1 MKIAL
6 YNLWSTFWSVFKPLC
21 ETTKNLTHE
30 FRTMFHTYTPW
41 KRHKIWDQRKRQ
53 KPDVFRRY
61 RNGKLAWYGWRP
73 LPLSWRRPLSYG
85 NQSIDLRSK
94 FLYDNGLRHERV
106 WSSNINSS
114 AATFR
119 LLIST
124 QRFSNAFCCLTNSFI
139 LFLEIILSFSLF
151 WILFESS
158 SQLFQ
163 TLPSH

>member
-6 YNLWSTFWSVFKPLC
+6 YNLWSTSWSVFKPLC

-61 RNGKLAWYGWRP
+61 RNGKLAWYGSRP

-106 WSSNINSS
+106 KKLFFFWTFLSYCMPWKRLWSWFS
-114 AATFR
+114 
-119 LLIST
+119 IS
-124 QRFSNAFCCLTNSFI
+124 
-139 LFLEIILSFSLF
+139 
-151 WILFESS
+151 WK
-158 SQLFQ
+158 
-163 TLPSH
+163 H